1 MAVLADYFYGQP
13 THGAHLIGITGTNGK
28 TTTSHIMD
36 EIMRDM
42 VIKQGH
48 IGTINM
54 KIGDETFEV
63 KNTTPD
69 ALTLQ
74 QTFAKMVEH
83 GVDSTK

>member
-1 MAVLADYFYGQP
+1 
-13 THGAHLIGITGTNGK
+13 
-28 TTTSHIMD
+28 
-36 EIMRDM
+36 
-42 VIKQGH
+42 
-48 IGTINM
+48 M

-83 GVDSTK
+83 GVDSTVMEVSSHALDAWPCTRM